1 MVSRVF
7 LDTPSIIFLQRVFS
21 MSRTQLHLVSSTG
34 VSVSLD
40 IRAAVESAFGWAVR
54 EFPYLDEAVVAGWA
68 EEVASAM
75 ELKSEGVASPRRY
88 AYAALH
94 GKVRDWMKSGAARE
108 TSVGIGD
115 ALEGLGGVHG
125 SFQGTVD
132 RAILFEQLKATLN
145 ERDRYILVL
154 LLQDNTSPA
163 TVASALG
170 VSYAAA
176 AKAIQRVKDRI
187 AATLVGD
194 ADKNN
199 PGRGSSQFCETKG

>member
-1 MVSRVF
+1 
-7 LDTPSIIFLQRVFS
+7 
-21 MSRTQLHLVSSTG
+21 
-34 VSVSLD
+34 
-40 IRAAVESAFGWAVR
+40 
-54 EFPYLDEAVVAGWA
+54 
-68 EEVASAM
+68 M
-75 ELKSEGVASPRRY
+75 ELKSDGVDSPRRY

-108 TSVGIGD
+108 TSVGIGKS
-115 ALEGLGGVHG
+115 LEALGGVNG

-132 RAILFEQLKATLN
+132 RSILFEQLKATLN
-145 ERDRYILVL
+145 ERDKYILVL

-187 AATLVGD
+187 SATLVGH

-199 PGRGSSQFCETKG
+199 PGRGSPQLCQTKG